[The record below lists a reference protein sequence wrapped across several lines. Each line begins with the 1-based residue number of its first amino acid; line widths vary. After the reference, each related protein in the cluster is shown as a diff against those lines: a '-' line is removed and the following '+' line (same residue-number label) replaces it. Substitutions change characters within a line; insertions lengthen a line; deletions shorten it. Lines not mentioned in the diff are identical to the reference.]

1 MSMAARN
8 VKCRNAE
15 YRGGV
20 ARFPVPD
27 EKVSWTV
34 DWPEYKPVDYTAPS
48 VLTASWADPDHRSAL
63 ETWLTWLS

>member
-1 MSMAARN
+1 MAARN

-27 EKVSWTV
+27 EKVSWSV

-48 VLTASWADPDHRSAL
+48 VLTASWADPDHR
-63 ETWLTWLS
+63 